1 MKLIGVDK
9 AERKPVTYREAVF
22 APINRQ
28 KERVVTFAI
37 RSEIDS
43 WHAKTTGHNSKN
55 KNKKMSLF
63 FNLVSL

>member
-37 RSEIDS
+37 CTEIDS
-43 WHAKTTGHNSKN
+43 WHAKIGMEN
-55 KNKKMSLF
+55 LPDF
-63 FNLVSL
+63 FKTRVSVPTRVLI